1 MTPMENNIQKMLRE
15 ILGALKNLDAR
26 VERIETSLQP
36 QHKGGEDVL
45 VRAVQRKM
53 SIKEFLIEHAP
64 ADDVQKTLAIG
75 YFMETYEGMTSF
87 NRSDLE
93 KGYRAAKD
101 SLPLNINDKVNMSI
115 KNGHMMEAEKKK
127 ENMKAWVLTR
137 TGEQYIL
144 NDFKKEAV
152 HK

>member
-1 MTPMENNIQKMLRE
+1 MENNIQKMLGE
-15 ILGALKNLDAR
+15 ILEALKNLDAR
-26 VERIETSLQP
+26 VARIETSLQP
-36 QHKGGEDVL
+36 QHKGEGDVL
-45 VRAVQRKM
+45 VRAAAQRKM
-53 SIKEFLIEHAP
+53 SIKEFLIERAP

-93 KGYRAAKD
+93 KGFREAKEHPP
-101 SLPLNINDKVNMSI
+101 SNINDKVNMSI

-127 ENMKAWVLTR
+127 DNMKAWVLTG
-137 TGEQYIL
+137 TGEQYVL
-144 NDFKKEAV
+144 NGFRKQAI